1 MIIGVP
7 KEIKNN
13 ENRVGLTPA
22 GAYVLA
28 SHGHTV
34 LVEQG
39 AGAGSS
45 FTDQDYVAAGGI
57 ILEEKR
63 ELFDRAEMM
72 IKVKEPL
79 ASEYD
84 LFHAGQILY
93 TYLHLAP
100 EPALTA
106 ALLERK
112 VVGIAYETI
121 EDEKHTL
128 PLLAPMSEVA
138 GRMAVQVGARVIL
151 LDKSLPR
158 LRYLH
163 DIFGS
168 RVTTVMSDSFNIA
181 RYVQDADL
189 VIGAVLIP
197 GAKAP
202 KLVSEAMV
210 KKMAPGSVLVDV
222 AIDQGGCI
230 ETVDH
235 VTTHSEPTYV
245 KFGVVHYAVANI
257 PGAVPRTSTLALTNA
272 TLPYAVQLA
281 DRGWQKACA
290 ADAGLAAGLNVVWGH
305 VTYRA
310 VATA

>member
-63 ELFDRAEMM
+63 ELFDRAEMI

-138 GRMAVQVGARVIL
+138 GRMAVQVGARIL
-151 LDKSLPR
+151 
-158 LRYLH
+158 
-163 DIFGS
+163 
-168 RVTTVMSDSFNIA
+168 
-181 RYVQDADL
+181 
-189 VIGAVLIP
+189 
-197 GAKAP
+197 
-202 KLVSEAMV
+202 E
-210 KKMAPGSVLVDV
+210 
-222 AIDQGGCI
+222 
-230 ETVDH
+230 
-235 VTTHSEPTYV
+235 
-245 KFGVVHYAVANI
+245 
-257 PGAVPRTSTLALTNA
+257 
-272 TLPYAVQLA
+272 
-281 DRGWQKACA
+281 
-290 ADAGLAAGLNVVWGH
+290 
-305 VTYRA
+305 
-310 VATA
+310 